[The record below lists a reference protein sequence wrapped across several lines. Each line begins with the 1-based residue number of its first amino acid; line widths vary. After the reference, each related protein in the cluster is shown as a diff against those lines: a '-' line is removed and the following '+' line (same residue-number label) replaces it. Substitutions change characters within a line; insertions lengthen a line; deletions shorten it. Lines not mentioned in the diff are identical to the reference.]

1 MHLPIFQSFT
11 GRCQFYLTSDA
22 RKADSIKT
30 AIYRKFNLV
39 VKPNPADGTDS
50 NPDIGVR
57 DNMKPGSRDIVDNLI
72 VAQLV

>member
-1 MHLPIFQSFT
+1 
-11 GRCQFYLTSDA
+11 LTADT
-22 RKADSIKT
+22 RKADSMKT
-30 AIYRKFNLV
+30 AMYRKFNLE
-39 VKPNPADGTDS
+39 VKPSSAVGTDS

>member
-1 MHLPIFQSFT
+1 
-11 GRCQFYLTSDA
+11 LTSDA

-30 AIYRKFNLV
+30 AMYRKFNLE
-39 VKPNPADGTDS
+39 VKLNPADGSDS

-57 DNMKPGSRDIVDNLI
+57 DNIKPDSRDNVDNLI